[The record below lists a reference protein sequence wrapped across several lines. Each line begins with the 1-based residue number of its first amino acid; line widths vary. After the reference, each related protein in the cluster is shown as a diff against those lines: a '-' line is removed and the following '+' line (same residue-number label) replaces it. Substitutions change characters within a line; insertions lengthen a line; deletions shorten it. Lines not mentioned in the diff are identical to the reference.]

1 MQEIESTKV
10 LIGGVSQ
17 NQPYFESDLAELAE
31 LTKANNMQVVGTIR
45 QNLDQVVT
53 ATYFG
58 SGKLAEIKALVAEKD
73 AQSLVLNDE
82 LTPSQIR
89 NLEQDL
95 KLPIID
101 RTRLILAIFANRA
114 KSREAK
120 LQVQIAR
127 LQYEL
132 PRLRIGEEANFM
144 QQGGGPGFANRG
156 SGETKLEMN
165 QRTIKNKI
173 SQLRHEL
180 KAMNVSQQ
188 TKRQQRQRTNIPTVA
203 LVGYTN
209 AGKST
214 TMNGLLRLFNPEAAK
229 TVFERDML
237 FATLDTSVREI
248 TLPTNQKFLLSDTVG
263 FINKLPTQLV
273 KAFRSTLAEAA
284 NADLLIQVIDFSD
297 PHYEEMAKVTA
308 ATLRELQIADIPMI
322 YAYNK
327 ADRKAGTQFPMQTGE
342 HDLVYAANDQASLK
356 LLAEMIAKAL
366 FSDLTQVAFN
376 IPFADGKWVAY
387 LNQHAHVLSQ
397 NYSADGT
404 QLTAEVTP
412 TDRQRL
418 AKFVVS
424 Q

>member
-1 MQEIESTKV
+1 MQKIESTKV

-31 LTKANNMQVVGTIR
+31 LTKANNMQVVGTVR
-45 QNLDQVVT
+45 QNLDHVIT

-58 SGKLAEIKALVAEKD
+58 SGKLAEIKALAAEKD
-73 AQSLVLNDE
+73 AQSLILNDE

-214 TMNGLLRLFNPEAAK
+214 TMNGLLRLFNPDAAK

-297 PHYEEMAKVTA
+297 PHYEEMAKVTD

-327 ADRKAGTQFPMQTGE
+327 ADRKPGTQFPLQTGE
-342 HDLVYAANDQASLK
+342 HDLVYAANDQTSLK

-376 IPFADGKWVAY
+376 IPFTESKWVAY

-397 NYSADGT
+397 NYSANGT
-404 QLTAEVTP
+404 QLTAEVTS

-418 AKFVVS
+418 AKYVVK

>member
-31 LTKANNMQVVGTIR
+31 LTKANNMQVVGTVR

-58 SGKLAEIKALVAEKD
+58 SGKLAEIKALAAEKD